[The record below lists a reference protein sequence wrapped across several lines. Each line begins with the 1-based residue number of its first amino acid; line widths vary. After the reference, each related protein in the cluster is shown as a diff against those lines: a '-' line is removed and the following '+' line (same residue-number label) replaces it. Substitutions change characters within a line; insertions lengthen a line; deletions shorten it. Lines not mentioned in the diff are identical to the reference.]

1 MKAIRTEVKWA
12 VLFTMMS
19 VAWLFLEKV
28 VGLHDKYI
36 EQHPI
41 FTNLFAIPAIW
52 FYVLALK
59 EKKKNHYKS
68 KFTYKNAVLSGFVLT
83 LIITLLA
90 PLGTYISVE
99 YISPEFFENAI
110 KASVAME
117 YYTQQEAIDTF
128 NTSNYML
135 QSLMFTPIFGII
147 TTLIVSIFIRSK

>member
-1 MKAIRTEVKWA
+1 MKAIRIEIKWA

-28 VGLHDKYI
+28 VGLHDEYI

-41 FTNLFAIPAIW
+41 YTNLYAIPAIW

-68 KFTYKNAVLSGFVLT
+68 KFTYKNAVLSGLILT
-83 LIITLLA
+83 FIITLLS

-99 YISPEFFENAI
+99 YMSPEFFDNAI
-110 KASVAME
+110 QASVEME
-117 YYTQQEAIDTF
+117 YYTEQEAMDYF
-128 NTSNYML
+128 NTHNYMI